1 MKLLSKKLSKKLL
14 VVAGLGIG
22 VSSVFLGLT
31 KRVQADDIPQ
41 TINVANIGTPATTS
55 FSYATGHETGPGSGA
70 AHGLMPIREAGTGDW
85 LFCIEWSK
93 PAPSNE
99 QISRR
104 YQAMPAVQ
112 WLVNNFY
119 SGHRFRSLGQGDKG
133 DYWLYQSVIHWTAD
147 PNDHAS
153 WGGTGAIQ
161 DVLDR
166 LNPSVREKVVSLHNE
181 ALKHNDE
188 SSSEIVT
195 NNHNLGFDPSNLEIN
210 KDNLQGNTYKKTF
223 TLKSE
228 NMSHVKVWLKNAPS
242 GVTLTGKDGAG
253 VNFNDVWNN
262 TGLQINIPYKVNAE
276 KDSYNFTVAT
286 KGNWEK
292 TSKVAWIYSGNDNSQ
307 KVAKQVVKAVSV
319 PIDTETDMNVTVK
332 PAKGSIQFTKKG
344 SANNNSDVLANTQF
358 KLTGG
363 DFSQTKATDKNGFIR
378 FDNLPLGR
386 DYTLDEVQQPNQ
398 YYRQMYHTTI
408 NNLSDDNPVQ
418 FWDLHNVINIKTHQ
432 KFFFT
437 KKDAAGNPIEGA
449 KFVLVRKP
457 RLNGNN
463 DISIEEAK
471 KIAYRK
477 VGDELVEGH
486 QEQPPYTATTDKN
499 GVVRFDMVQLPG
511 VNGLYDYYAVE
522 VQAPKNYT
530 LSQTSIHVNAGQ
542 NSPETVSGELSDT
555 TNPLPATGSEKLL
568 IVAVGGIVLVAL
580 GGGALYFKQ
589 KVTK

>member
-14 VVAGLGIG
+14 VVAGMSVG
-22 VSSVFLGLT
+22 VSAVLLGLT
-31 KRVQADDIPQ
+31 VKANAAEAPQ
-41 TINVANIGTPATTS
+41 TVNVGNSSKIIT
-55 FSYATGHETGPGSGA
+55 YGSGHA
-70 AHGLMPIREAGTGDW
+70 EHYGPHEVAVIKDTSGNY

-93 PAPSNE
+93 RAPSNE
-99 QISRR
+99 QIAKR
-104 YQAMPAVQ
+104 YQASPSVQ

-119 SGHRFRSLGQGDKG
+119 SGHRYQSLGQGDEG
-133 DYWLYQSVIHWTAD
+133 DYWLYQAVIHWVAD
-147 PNDHAS
+147 PNDHYD

-161 DVLDR
+161 DVLGR
-166 LNPSVREKVVSLHNE
+166 LNPSVRAKVEALRNE

-195 NNHNLGFDPSNLEIN
+195 NNHNLAFDPSSLEIN

-262 TGLQINIPYKVNAE
+262 TNLQVNIPYRVNAE

-292 TSKVAWIYSGNDNSQ
+292 TSKVAWIYSANDNSQ
-307 KVAKQVVKAVSV
+307 KVAKQDVKAVSV
-319 PIDTETDMNVTVK
+319 PLDAETDMNVTVK
-332 PAKGSIQFTKKG
+332 PAKGSVQFTKKG
-344 SANNNSDVLANTQF
+344 SANNNSDVLANTEF
-358 KLTGG
+358 TLTGG
-363 DFSQTKATDKNGFIR
+363 DFKQVKTTDKNGYIK

-386 DYTLDEVQQPNQ
+386 DYELNETKQPNSH
-398 YYRQMYHTTI
+398 YKQMYHTTI
-408 NNLSDDNPVQ
+408 NNLNGDNPVQ
-418 FWDLHNVINIKTHQ
+418 MFDLKTVTDINTH
-432 KFFFT
+432 KDFYID
-437 KKDAAGNPIEGA
+437 KKDVQGNPLKGA
-449 KFVLVRKP
+449 QFVIVR
-457 RLNGNN
+457 N
-463 DISIEEAK
+463 DNPNPNISPEEAK
-471 KIAYRK
+471 KTALRK

-486 QEQPPYTATTDKN
+486 GDQEPYIATTDGTGRVN
-499 GVVRFDMVQLPG
+499 FNMVLLP
-511 VNGLYDYYAVE
+511 NDRRQHNYYAVE
-522 VQAPKNYT
+522 IKSPDKYT
-530 LSQTSIHVNAGQ
+530 LSQTSVKLVGSST
-542 NSPETVSGELSDT
+542 SPISTGAELKDT

>member
-14 VVAGLGIG
+14 VVAGMSVG
-22 VSSVFLGLT
+22 VSAVLLGLT
-31 KRVQADDIPQ
+31 GKANAVEAPQ
-41 TINVANIGTPATTS
+41 TVNVGNSSKIIT
-55 FSYATGHETGPGSGA
+55 YGSGHA
-70 AHGLMPIREAGTGDW
+70 EHYGPHEVAVIKDTSGNY

-93 PAPSNE
+93 RAPSNE
-99 QISRR
+99 QIAKR
-104 YQAMPAVQ
+104 YQASPSVQ

-119 SGHRFRSLGQGDKG
+119 SGHRYQSLGQGDEG
-133 DYWLYQSVIHWTAD
+133 DYWLYQAVIHWVAD
-147 PNDHAS
+147 PNDHYD

-161 DVLDR
+161 DVLGR
-166 LNPSVREKVVSLHNE
+166 LNPSVRAKVEALRNE

-195 NNHNLGFDPSNLEIN
+195 NNHNLAFDPSSLEIN

-262 TGLQINIPYKVNAE
+262 TNLQVNIPYRVNAE

-292 TSKVAWIYSGNDNSQ
+292 TSKVAWIYSANDNSQ
-307 KVAKQVVKAVSV
+307 KVAKQDVKAVSV
-319 PIDTETDMNVTVK
+319 PLDAETDMNVTVK
-332 PAKGSIQFTKKG
+332 PAKGSVQFTKKG
-344 SANNNSDVLANTQF
+344 SANNNSDVLANTEF
-358 KLTGG
+358 TLTGG
-363 DFSQTKATDKNGFIR
+363 DFKQVKTTDKNGYIK

-386 DYTLDEVQQPNQ
+386 DYELNETKQPNSH
-398 YYRQMYHTTI
+398 YKQMYHTTI
-408 NNLSDDNPVQ
+408 NNLNGDNPVQ
-418 FWDLHNVINIKTHQ
+418 MFDLKTVTDINTH
-432 KFFFT
+432 KDFYID
-437 KKDAAGNPIEGA
+437 KKDVQGNPLKGA
-449 KFVLVRKP
+449 QFVIVR
-457 RLNGNN
+457 N
-463 DISIEEAK
+463 DNPNPNISPEEAK
-471 KIAYRK
+471 KTALRK

-486 QEQPPYTATTDKN
+486 GDQEPYIATTDGTGRVN
-499 GVVRFDMVQLPG
+499 FNMVLLP
-511 VNGLYDYYAVE
+511 NDRRQHNYYAVE
-522 VQAPKNYT
+522 IKSPDKYT
-530 LSQTSIHVNAGQ
+530 LSQTSVKLVGSST
-542 NSPETVSGELSDT
+542 SPISTGAELKDT

>member
-14 VVAGLGIG
+14 VVAGMSVG
-22 VSSVFLGLT
+22 VSAVLLGLT
-31 KRVQADDIPQ
+31 GKANAAEAPQ
-41 TINVANIGTPATTS
+41 TVNVGNSSKIIT
-55 FSYATGHETGPGSGA
+55 YGSGHA
-70 AHGLMPIREAGTGDW
+70 EHYGPHEVAVIKDTSGNY

-93 PAPSNE
+93 RAPYNE
-99 QISRR
+99 QIAKR
-104 YQAMPAVQ
+104 YQASPSVQ

-119 SGHRFRSLGQGDKG
+119 SGHRYQSLGQGDEG
-133 DYWLYQSVIHWTAD
+133 DYWLYQAVIHWVAD
-147 PNDHAS
+147 PNDHYD

-161 DVLDR
+161 DVLGR
-166 LNPSVREKVVSLHNE
+166 LNPSVRAKVEALRNE

-195 NNHNLGFDPSNLEIN
+195 NNHNLAFDPSSLEIN

-262 TGLQINIPYKVNAE
+262 TNLQVNIPYRVNAE

-292 TSKVAWIYSGNDNSQ
+292 TSKVAWIYSANDNSQ
-307 KVAKQVVKAVSV
+307 KVAKQDVKAVSV
-319 PIDTETDMNVTVK
+319 PLDAETDMNVTVK
-332 PAKGSIQFTKKG
+332 PAKGSVQFTKKG
-344 SANNNSDVLANTQF
+344 SANNNSDVLANTEF
-358 KLTGG
+358 TLTGG
-363 DFSQTKATDKNGFIR
+363 DFKQVKTTDKNGYIK

-386 DYTLDEVQQPNQ
+386 DYELNETKQPNSH
-398 YYRQMYHTTI
+398 YKQMYHTTI
-408 NNLSDDNPVQ
+408 NNLNGDNPVQ
-418 FWDLHNVINIKTHQ
+418 MFDLKTVTDINTH
-432 KFFFT
+432 KDFYID
-437 KKDAAGNPIEGA
+437 KKDVQGNPLKGA
-449 KFVLVRKP
+449 QFVIVR
-457 RLNGNN
+457 N
-463 DISIEEAK
+463 DNPNPNISPEEAK
-471 KIAYRK
+471 KTALRK

-486 QEQPPYTATTDKN
+486 GDQEPYIATTDGTGRVN
-499 GVVRFDMVQLPG
+499 FNMVLLP
-511 VNGLYDYYAVE
+511 NDRRQHNYYAVE
-522 VQAPKNYT
+522 IKSPDKYT
-530 LSQTSIHVNAGQ
+530 LSQTSVKLVGSST
-542 NSPETVSGELSDT
+542 SPISTGAELKDT

>member
-14 VVAGLGIG
+14 VVAGMSVG
-22 VSSVFLGLT
+22 VSAVLLGLT
-31 KRVQADDIPQ
+31 DKANAAEAPQ
-41 TINVANIGTPATTS
+41 TVNVGNSSKIIT
-55 FSYATGHETGPGSGA
+55 YGSGHA
-70 AHGLMPIREAGTGDW
+70 EHYGPHEVAVIKDTSGNY

-93 PAPSNE
+93 RAPSNE
-99 QISRR
+99 QIAKR
-104 YQAMPAVQ
+104 YQASPSVQ

-119 SGHRFRSLGQGDKG
+119 SGHRYQSLGQGDEG
-133 DYWLYQSVIHWTAD
+133 DYWLYQAVIHWVAD
-147 PNDHAS
+147 PNDHYD

-161 DVLDR
+161 DVLGR
-166 LNPSVREKVVSLHNE
+166 LNPSVRAKVEALRNE

-195 NNHNLGFDPSNLEIN
+195 NNHNLAFDPSSLEIN

-262 TGLQINIPYKVNAE
+262 TNLQVNIPYRVNAE

-292 TSKVAWIYSGNDNSQ
+292 TSKVAWIYSANDNSQ
-307 KVAKQVVKAVSV
+307 KVAKQDVKAVSV
-319 PIDTETDMNVTVK
+319 PLDAETDMNVTVK
-332 PAKGSIQFTKKG
+332 PAKGSVQFTKKG
-344 SANNNSDVLANTQF
+344 SANNNSDVLANTEF
-358 KLTGG
+358 TLTGG
-363 DFSQTKATDKNGFIR
+363 DFKQVKTTDKNGYIK

-386 DYTLDEVQQPNQ
+386 DYELNETKQPNSH
-398 YYRQMYHTTI
+398 YKQMYHTTI
-408 NNLSDDNPVQ
+408 NNLNGDNPVQ
-418 FWDLHNVINIKTHQ
+418 MFDLKTVTDINTH
-432 KFFFT
+432 KDFYID
-437 KKDAAGNPIEGA
+437 KKDVQGNPLKGA
-449 KFVLVRKP
+449 QFVIVR
-457 RLNGNN
+457 N
-463 DISIEEAK
+463 DNPNPNISPEEAK
-471 KIAYRK
+471 KTALRK

-486 QEQPPYTATTDKN
+486 GDQEPYIATTDGTGRVN
-499 GVVRFDMVQLPG
+499 FNMVLLP
-511 VNGLYDYYAVE
+511 NDRRQHNYYAVE
-522 VQAPKNYT
+522 IKSPDKYT
-530 LSQTSIHVNAGQ
+530 LSQTSVKLVGSST
-542 NSPETVSGELSDT
+542 SPISTGAELKDT

>member
-14 VVAGLGIG
+14 VVAGMSVG
-22 VSSVFLGLT
+22 VSAVLLGLT
-31 KRVQADDIPQ
+31 GKANAAEAPQ
-41 TINVANIGTPATTS
+41 TVNVGNSSKIIT
-55 FSYATGHETGPGSGA
+55 YGSGHA
-70 AHGLMPIREAGTGDW
+70 EHYGPHEVAVIKDTSGNY

-93 PAPSNE
+93 RAPSNE
-99 QISRR
+99 QIAKR
-104 YQAMPAVQ
+104 YQASPSVQ

-119 SGHRFRSLGQGDKG
+119 SGHRYQSLGQGDEG
-133 DYWLYQSVIHWTAD
+133 DYWLYQAVIHWVAD
-147 PNDHAS
+147 PNDHYD

-161 DVLDR
+161 DVLGR
-166 LNPSVREKVVSLHNE
+166 LNPSVRAKVEALRNE

-195 NNHNLGFDPSNLEIN
+195 NNHNLAFDPSSLEIN

-262 TGLQINIPYKVNAE
+262 TNLQVNIPYRVNAE

-292 TSKVAWIYSGNDNSQ
+292 TSKVAWIYSANDNSQ
-307 KVAKQVVKAVSV
+307 KVAKQDVKAVSV
-319 PIDTETDMNVTVK
+319 PLDAETDMNVTVK
-332 PAKGSIQFTKKG
+332 PAKGSIQFIKKG
-344 SANNNSDVLANTQF
+344 SANNNSDVLANTEF
-358 KLTGG
+358 TLTGG
-363 DFSQTKATDKNGFIR
+363 DFKQVKTTDKNGYIK

-386 DYTLDEVQQPNQ
+386 DYELNETKQPNSH
-398 YYRQMYHTTI
+398 YKQMYHTTI
-408 NNLSDDNPVQ
+408 NNLNGDNPVQ
-418 FWDLHNVINIKTHQ
+418 MFDLKTVTDINTH
-432 KFFFT
+432 KDFYID
-437 KKDAAGNPIEGA
+437 KKDVQGNPLKGA
-449 KFVLVRKP
+449 QFVIVR
-457 RLNGNN
+457 N
-463 DISIEEAK
+463 DNPNPNISPEEAK
-471 KIAYRK
+471 KTALRK

-486 QEQPPYTATTDKN
+486 GDQEPYIATTDGTGRVN
-499 GVVRFDMVQLPG
+499 FNMVLLP
-511 VNGLYDYYAVE
+511 NDRRQHNYYAVE
-522 VQAPKNYT
+522 IKSPDKYT
-530 LSQTSIHVNAGQ
+530 LSQTSVKLVGSST
-542 NSPETVSGELSDT
+542 SPISTGAELKDT

>member
-14 VVAGLGIG
+14 VVAGMSVG
-22 VSSVFLGLT
+22 VSAVLLGLT
-31 KRVQADDIPQ
+31 GKANAAEAPQ
-41 TINVANIGTPATTS
+41 TVNVGNSSKIIT
-55 FSYATGHETGPGSGA
+55 YGSGHA
-70 AHGLMPIREAGTGDW
+70 EHYGPHEVAVIKDTSGNY

-93 PAPSNE
+93 RAPSNE
-99 QISRR
+99 QIAKR
-104 YQAMPAVQ
+104 YQASPSVQ

-119 SGHRFRSLGQGDKG
+119 SGHRYQSLGQGDEG
-133 DYWLYQSVIHWTAD
+133 DYWLYQAVIHWVAD
-147 PNDHAS
+147 PNDHYD

-161 DVLDR
+161 DVLGR
-166 LNPSVREKVVSLHNE
+166 LNPSVRAKVEALRNE

-195 NNHNLGFDPSNLEIN
+195 NNHNLAFDPSSLEIN

-262 TGLQINIPYKVNAE
+262 TNLQVNIPYRVNAE

-292 TSKVAWIYSGNDNSQ
+292 TSKVAWIYSANDNSQ
-307 KVAKQVVKAVSV
+307 KVAKQDVKAVSV
-319 PIDTETDMNVTVK
+319 PLDAETDMNVTVK
-332 PAKGSIQFTKKG
+332 PAKGSVQFTKKG

-363 DFSQTKATDKNGFIR
+363 NFSQTKTTDKNGFIK

-386 DYTLDEVQQPNQ
+386 DYTLDEVQQPNKH
-398 YYRQMYHTTI
+398 YRQMYHTTI
-408 NNLSDDNPVQ
+408 SNLNGDNPVQ
-418 FWDLHNVINIKTHQ
+418 MFDLKTVTDINTH
-432 KFFFT
+432 KDFYID
-437 KKDAAGNPIEGA
+437 KKDVQGNPLKGA
-449 KFVLVRKP
+449 QFVIVR
-457 RLNGNN
+457 N
-463 DISIEEAK
+463 DNPNPNISPEEAK
-471 KIAYRK
+471 KTALRK

-486 QEQPPYTATTDKN
+486 GDQEPYIATTDGTGRVN
-499 GVVRFDMVQLPG
+499 FNMVLLP
-511 VNGLYDYYAVE
+511 NDRRQHNYYAVE
-522 VQAPKNYT
+522 IKSPDKYT
-530 LSQTSIHVNAGQ
+530 LSQTSVKLVGSST
-542 NSPETVSGELSDT
+542 SPISTGAELKDT

>member
-14 VVAGLGIG
+14 VVAGMSVG
-22 VSSVFLGLT
+22 VSVALLGLT
-31 KRVQADDIPQ
+31 GKANAAEAPQ
-41 TINVANIGTPATTS
+41 TVNVGNSSKIIT
-55 FSYATGHETGPGSGA
+55 YGSG
-70 AHGLMPIREAGTGDW
+70 HGEHYGPHEVAVIKDTSGNY

-93 PAPSNE
+93 RAPSNE
-99 QISRR
+99 QIAKR
-104 YQAMPAVQ
+104 YQASPSVQ

-119 SGHRFRSLGQGDKG
+119 SGHRYQSLGQGDEG
-133 DYWLYQSVIHWTAD
+133 DYWLYQAVIHWVAD
-147 PNDHAS
+147 PNDHYD

-161 DVLDR
+161 DVLGR
-166 LNPSVREKVVSLHNE
+166 LDPGVRAKVEALRNE

-195 NNHNLGFDPSNLEIN
+195 NNHNLGFDPSSLEIN

-228 NMSHVKVWLKNAPS
+228 NMSHVKVWLKNAPN

-292 TSKVAWIYSGNDNSQ
+292 TSKVAWIYSANDNSQ

-332 PAKGSIQFTKKG
+332 PAKGSIQFIKKG
-344 SANNNSDVLANTQF
+344 SANNNSDVLANTEF
-358 KLTGG
+358 TLTGG
-363 DFSQTKATDKNGFIR
+363 DFKQVKTTDKNGYIK

-386 DYTLDEVQQPNQ
+386 DYELNETKQPNSH
-398 YYRQMYHTTI
+398 YKQMYHTTI
-408 NNLSDDNPVQ
+408 NNLNGDNPVQ
-418 FWDLHNVINIKTHQ
+418 MFDLKTVTDINTH
-432 KFFFT
+432 KDFYID
-437 KKDAAGNPIEGA
+437 KKDVQGNPLKGA
-449 KFVLVRKP
+449 QFVIVR
-457 RLNGNN
+457 N
-463 DISIEEAK
+463 DNPNPNISPEEAK
-471 KIAYRK
+471 KTALRK

-486 QEQPPYTATTDKN
+486 GDQEPYIATTDGTGRVN
-499 GVVRFDMVQLPG
+499 FNMVLLP
-511 VNGLYDYYAVE
+511 NDRRQHNYYAVE
-522 VQAPKNYT
+522 IKSPDKYT
-530 LSQTSIHVNAGQ
+530 LSQTSVKLVGSST
-542 NSPETVSGELSDT
+542 SPISTGAELKDT

-568 IVAVGGIVLVAL
+568 FVAVGGIVLVAL

>member
-14 VVAGLGIG
+14 VVAGMSVG
-22 VSSVFLGLT
+22 VSAVLLGLT
-31 KRVQADDIPQ
+31 GKANAAEAPQ
-41 TINVANIGTPATTS
+41 TVNVGNSSKIIT
-55 FSYATGHETGPGSGA
+55 YGSGHA
-70 AHGLMPIREAGTGDW
+70 EHYGPHEVAVIKDTSGNY

-93 PAPSNE
+93 RAPSNE
-99 QISRR
+99 QIAKR
-104 YQAMPAVQ
+104 YQASPSVQ

-119 SGHRFRSLGQGDKG
+119 SGHRYQSLGQGDEG
-133 DYWLYQSVIHWTAD
+133 DYWLYQAVIHWVAD
-147 PNDHAS
+147 PNDHYD

-161 DVLDR
+161 DVLGR
-166 LNPSVREKVVSLHNE
+166 LNPSVRAKVEALRNE

-195 NNHNLGFDPSNLEIN
+195 NNHNLAFDPSSLEIN

-262 TGLQINIPYKVNAE
+262 TNLQVNIPYRVNAE

-292 TSKVAWIYSGNDNSQ
+292 TSKVAWIYSANDNSQ
-307 KVAKQVVKAVSV
+307 KVAKQDVKAVSV
-319 PIDTETDMNVTVK
+319 PLDAETDMNVTVK
-332 PAKGSIQFTKKG
+332 PAKGSVQFTKKG
-344 SANNNSDVLANTQF
+344 SANNNSDVLANTEF
-358 KLTGG
+358 TLTGG
-363 DFSQTKATDKNGFIR
+363 DFKQVKTTDKNGYIK

-386 DYTLDEVQQPNQ
+386 DYELNETKQPNSH
-398 YYRQMYHTTI
+398 YKQMYHTTI
-408 NNLSDDNPVQ
+408 NNLNGDNPVQ
-418 FWDLHNVINIKTHQ
+418 MFDLKTVTDINTH
-432 KFFFT
+432 KDFYID
-437 KKDAAGNPIEGA
+437 KKDVQGNPLKGA
-449 KFVLVRKP
+449 QFVIVR
-457 RLNGNN
+457 N
-463 DISIEEAK
+463 DNPNPNISPEEAK
-471 KIAYRK
+471 KTALRK

-486 QEQPPYTATTDKN
+486 GDQEPYIATTDGTGRVN
-499 GVVRFDMVQLPG
+499 FNMVLLPNDG
-511 VNGLYDYYAVE
+511 RQHNYYAVE
-522 VQAPKNYT
+522 IKSPDKYT
-530 LSQTSIHVNAGQ
+530 LSQTSVKLVGSST
-542 NSPETVSGELSDT
+542 SPISTGAELKDT

>member
-119 SGHRFRSLGQGDKG
+119 SDHRFQSLGQGDKG

-161 DVLDR
+161 DVLNR
-166 LNPSVREKVVSLHNE
+166 LNPSVRDKVVALHNE

-195 NNHNLGFDPSNLEIN
+195 NNHNLGFDPSSLEIN

-228 NMSHVKVWLKNAPS
+228 NMSHVKVWLKNAPN

-332 PAKGSIQFTKKG
+332 PAKGSIQFIKKG
-344 SANNNSDVLANTQF
+344 SANNNSDVLANTEF
-358 KLTGG
+358 TLTGG
-363 DFSQTKATDKNGFIR
+363 DFKQVKTTDKNGYIK

-386 DYTLDEVQQPNQ
+386 DYELNETKQPNSH
-398 YYRQMYHTTI
+398 YKQMYHTTI
-408 NNLSDDNPVQ
+408 NNLNGDSPVQMFDLKTVTDINTHKDFYIDKKDGQGNPLKGAQFVIVRNDNP
-418 FWDLHNVINIKTHQ
+418 NPNIS
-432 KFFFT
+432 
-437 KKDAAGNPIEGA
+437 P
-449 KFVLVRKP
+449 
-457 RLNGNN
+457 
-463 DISIEEAK
+463 EEAK
-471 KIAYRK
+471 KTALRK

-486 QEQPPYTATTDKN
+486 GDQAPYIATTDGTGRVN
-499 GVVRFDMVQLPG
+499 FNMVLLP
-511 VNGLYDYYAVE
+511 NDRRQHNYYAVE
-522 VQAPKNYT
+522 IKSPDKYT
-530 LSQTSIHVNAGQ
+530 LSQTSVKLVGSST
-542 NSPETVSGELSDT
+542 SPISTGAELKDT

>member
-14 VVAGLGIG
+14 VVAGMSVG
-22 VSSVFLGLT
+22 VSAVLLGLT
-31 KRVQADDIPQ
+31 GKANAAEAPQ
-41 TINVANIGTPATTS
+41 TVNVGNSSKIIT
-55 FSYATGHETGPGSGA
+55 YGSGHA
-70 AHGLMPIREAGTGDW
+70 EHYGPHEVAIIKDTSGNY

-93 PAPSNE
+93 RAPSNE
-99 QISRR
+99 QIAKR
-104 YQAMPAVQ
+104 YQASPSVQ

-119 SGHRFRSLGQGDKG
+119 SGHRYQSLGQGDEG
-133 DYWLYQSVIHWTAD
+133 DYWLYQAVIHWVAD
-147 PNDHAS
+147 PNDHYD

-161 DVLDR
+161 DVLGR
-166 LNPSVREKVVSLHNE
+166 LNPSVRAKVEALRNE

-195 NNHNLGFDPSNLEIN
+195 NNHNLAFDPSSLEIN

-262 TGLQINIPYKVNAE
+262 TNLQVNIPYRVNAE

-292 TSKVAWIYSGNDNSQ
+292 TSKVAWIYSANDNSQ
-307 KVAKQVVKAVSV
+307 KVAKQDVKAVSV
-319 PIDTETDMNVTVK
+319 PLDAETDMNVTVK
-332 PAKGSIQFTKKG
+332 PAKGSVQFTKKG
-344 SANNNSDVLANTQF
+344 SANNNSDVLANTEF
-358 KLTGG
+358 TLTGG
-363 DFSQTKATDKNGFIR
+363 DFKQVKTTDKNGYIK

-386 DYTLDEVQQPNQ
+386 DYELNETKQPNSH
-398 YYRQMYHTTI
+398 YKQMYHTTI
-408 NNLSDDNPVQ
+408 NNLNGDNPVQ
-418 FWDLHNVINIKTHQ
+418 MFDLKTVTDINTH
-432 KFFFT
+432 KDFYID
-437 KKDAAGNPIEGA
+437 KKDVQGNPLKGA
-449 KFVLVRKP
+449 QFVIVR
-457 RLNGNN
+457 N
-463 DISIEEAK
+463 DNPNPNISPEEAK
-471 KIAYRK
+471 KTALRK

-486 QEQPPYTATTDKN
+486 GDQEPYIATTDGTGRVN
-499 GVVRFDMVQLPG
+499 FNMVLLP
-511 VNGLYDYYAVE
+511 NDRRQHNYYAVE
-522 VQAPKNYT
+522 IKSPDKYT
-530 LSQTSIHVNAGQ
+530 LSQTSVKLVGSST
-542 NSPETVSGELSDT
+542 SPISTGAELKDT

>member
-14 VVAGLGIG
+14 VVAGMSVG
-22 VSSVFLGLT
+22 VSAVLLELT
-31 KRVQADDIPQ
+31 GKANAAEAPQ
-41 TINVANIGTPATTS
+41 TVNVGNSSKIIT
-55 FSYATGHETGPGSGA
+55 YGSGHA
-70 AHGLMPIREAGTGDW
+70 EHYGPHEVAVIKDTSGNY

-93 PAPSNE
+93 RAPSNE
-99 QISRR
+99 QIAKR
-104 YQAMPAVQ
+104 YQASPSVQ

-119 SGHRFRSLGQGDKG
+119 SGHRYQSLGQGDEG
-133 DYWLYQSVIHWTAD
+133 DYWLYQAVIHWVAD
-147 PNDHAS
+147 PNDHYD

-161 DVLDR
+161 DVLGR
-166 LNPSVREKVVSLHNE
+166 LNPSVRAKVEALRNE

-195 NNHNLGFDPSNLEIN
+195 NNHNLAFDPSSLEIN

-262 TGLQINIPYKVNAE
+262 TNLQVNIPYRVNAE

-292 TSKVAWIYSGNDNSQ
+292 TSKVAWIYSANDNSQ
-307 KVAKQVVKAVSV
+307 KVAKQDVKAVSV
-319 PIDTETDMNVTVK
+319 PLDAETDMNVTVK
-332 PAKGSIQFTKKG
+332 PAKGSVQFTKKG
-344 SANNNSDVLANTQF
+344 SANNNSDVLANTEF
-358 KLTGG
+358 TLTGG
-363 DFSQTKATDKNGFIR
+363 DFKQVKTTDKNGYIK

-386 DYTLDEVQQPNQ
+386 DYELNETKQPNSH
-398 YYRQMYHTTI
+398 YKQMYHTTI
-408 NNLSDDNPVQ
+408 NNLNGDNPVQ
-418 FWDLHNVINIKTHQ
+418 MFDLKTVTDINTH
-432 KFFFT
+432 KDFYID
-437 KKDAAGNPIEGA
+437 KKDVQGNPLKGA
-449 KFVLVRKP
+449 QFVIVR
-457 RLNGNN
+457 N
-463 DISIEEAK
+463 DNPNPNISPEEAK
-471 KIAYRK
+471 KTALRK

-486 QEQPPYTATTDKN
+486 GDQEPYIATTDGTGRVN
-499 GVVRFDMVQLPG
+499 FNMVLLP
-511 VNGLYDYYAVE
+511 NDRRQHNYYAVE
-522 VQAPKNYT
+522 IKSPDKYT
-530 LSQTSIHVNAGQ
+530 LSQTSVKLVGSST
-542 NSPETVSGELSDT
+542 SPISTGAELKDT

>member
-14 VVAGLGIG
+14 VVAGMSVG
-22 VSSVFLGLT
+22 VSAVLLGLT
-31 KRVQADDIPQ
+31 GKANAAEAPQ
-41 TINVANIGTPATTS
+41 TVNVGNSSKIIT
-55 FSYATGHETGPGSGA
+55 YGSGHA
-70 AHGLMPIREAGTGDW
+70 EHYGPHEVAVIKDTSGNY

-93 PAPSNE
+93 RAPSNE
-99 QISRR
+99 QIAKR
-104 YQAMPAVQ
+104 YQASPSVQ

-119 SGHRFRSLGQGDKG
+119 SGHRYQSLGQGDEG
-133 DYWLYQSVIHWTAD
+133 DYWLYQAVIHWVAD
-147 PNDHAS
+147 PNDHYD

-161 DVLDR
+161 DVLGR
-166 LNPSVREKVVSLHNE
+166 LNPSVRAKVEALRNE

-195 NNHNLGFDPSNLEIN
+195 NNHNLAFDPSSLEIN

-262 TGLQINIPYKVNAE
+262 TNLQVNIPYRVNAE

-292 TSKVAWIYSGNDNSQ
+292 TSKVAWIYSANDNSQ
-307 KVAKQVVKAVSV
+307 KVAKQDVKAVSV
-319 PIDTETDMNVTVK
+319 PLDAETDMNVTVK
-332 PAKGSIQFTKKG
+332 PAKGSVQFTKKG

-363 DFSQTKATDKNGFIR
+363 NFSQTKTTDKNGFIK

-408 NNLSDDNPVQ
+408 NNLNGDNPVQ

-437 KKDAAGNPIEGA
+437 KKNAAGNPIEGA

-477 VGDELVEGH
+477 VGDDLVEGH
-486 QEQPPYTATTDKN
+486 QDQPPYTATTDKN
-499 GVVRFDMVQLPG
+499 GVVRFDMVQLPS

>member
-14 VVAGLGIG
+14 VVAGMSVG
-22 VSSVFLGLT
+22 VSAVLLGLT
-31 KRVQADDIPQ
+31 GKANAAEAPQ
-41 TINVANIGTPATTS
+41 TVNVGNSSKIIT
-55 FSYATGHETGPGSGA
+55 YGSGHA
-70 AHGLMPIREAGTGDW
+70 EHYGPHEVAVIKDTSGNY

-93 PAPSNE
+93 RAPSNE
-99 QISRR
+99 QIAKR
-104 YQAMPAVQ
+104 YQASPSVQ

-119 SGHRFRSLGQGDKG
+119 SGHRYQSLGQGDEG
-133 DYWLYQSVIHWTAD
+133 DYWLYQAVIHWVAD
-147 PNDHAS
+147 PNDHYD

-161 DVLDR
+161 DVLGR
-166 LNPSVREKVVSLHNE
+166 LNPSVRAKVEALRNE

-195 NNHNLGFDPSNLEIN
+195 NNHNLAFDPSSLEIN

-262 TGLQINIPYKVNAE
+262 TNLQVNIPYRVNAE

-292 TSKVAWIYSGNDNSQ
+292 TSKVAWIYSANDNSQ
-307 KVAKQVVKAVSV
+307 KVAKQDVKAVSV
-319 PIDTETDMNVTVK
+319 PLDAETDMNVTVK
-332 PAKGSIQFTKKG
+332 PAKGSVQFTKKG

-363 DFSQTKATDKNGFIR
+363 NFSQTKTTDKNGFIK

-386 DYTLDEVQQPNQ
+386 DYTLDEVQQPNKH
-398 YYRQMYHTTI
+398 YRQMYHTTI
-408 NNLSDDNPVQ
+408 NNLNGDNPVQ
-418 FWDLHNVINIKTHQ
+418 MFDLKTVTDINTH
-432 KFFFT
+432 KDFYID
-437 KKDAAGNPIEGA
+437 KKDVQGNPLKGA
-449 KFVLVRKP
+449 QFVIVR
-457 RLNGNN
+457 N
-463 DISIEEAK
+463 DNPNPNISPEEAK
-471 KIAYRK
+471 KTALRK

-486 QEQPPYTATTDKN
+486 GDQEPYIATTDGTGRVN
-499 GVVRFDMVQLPG
+499 FNMVLLP
-511 VNGLYDYYAVE
+511 NDRRQHNYYAVE
-522 VQAPKNYT
+522 IKSPDKYT
-530 LSQTSIHVNAGQ
+530 LSQTSVKLVGSST
-542 NSPETVSGELSDT
+542 SPISTGAELKDT